1 MAKQL
6 VANAKSKGVV
16 VTGLDDVN
24 AQLVVLAINN
34 ALQSG
39 SFQSF

>member
-6 VANAKSKGVV
+6 KDAKNKGVV

-34 ALQSG
+34 A
-39 SFQSF
+39 FTI